1 LVTTSARRNVVQH
14 LRAAFKMSERRTC
27 RLVGLRRSTQRY
39 RPRRRD
45 AGALLGRLRELAAAR
60 PRFGYR
66 RLHLLLRREGVSV
79 NAKRVYRLYR
89 AEGLAVRI
97 RRRKKLRVPRLPPID
112 PPTKRNERW
121 AMDFV
126 SDVLTDGRRFRALTL
141 IDALTRESPA
151 IEVDTSLP
159 GARVMRV
166 LDRVAAER
174 GGYPKSITV
183 DNGPEFICTAM
194 DKWAYEHGVELRF
207 IQPGKPMQ
215 NGQVESFNGR
225 FRDECLSQSWF
236 PTLARAR
243 AEIELWRVDYNA
255 VRPHSALDGR
265 TPLEFVRDLDSGC
278 SAHNKV
284 SNQIKNSDCLAESVD
299 Q

>member
-1 LVTTSARRNVVQH
+1 MVTTSARRCVVDH
-14 LRAAFKMSERRTC
+14 FKAAFKMSERRAC
-27 RLVGLRRSTQRY
+27 RVVGLRRSSHRY
-39 RPRRRD
+39 RSKRSE
-45 AGALLGRLRELAAAR
+45 AGSLLARLRELAAAR

-66 RLHLLLRREGVSV
+66 RLHILLRREGAVV

-89 AEGLAVRI
+89 REGLAVRI
-97 RRRKKLRVPRLPPID
+97 RRRKRLRVPRLPPID
-112 PPTKRNERW
+112 PPTRRNERW

-141 IDALTRESPA
+141 IDAFTRECPV

-159 GARVMRV
+159 GARVVRV
-166 LDRVAAER
+166 LERIAAER
-174 GGYPKSITV
+174 GYPKSITV

-194 DKWAYEHGVELRF
+194 DKWAFEHGVELRF

-215 NGQVESFNGR
+215 NGHVESFNGR
-225 FRDECLSQSWF
+225 FRDECLSQCWF
-236 PTLARAR
+236 STLARAR
-243 AEIELWRVDYNA
+243 AEIEIWRVDYNA

-265 TPLEFVRDLDSGC
+265 TPEEFVRDLDSGC
-278 SAHNKV
+278 TVQNKV
-284 SNQIKNSDCLAESVD
+284 RIEIKKSDCLAESVD